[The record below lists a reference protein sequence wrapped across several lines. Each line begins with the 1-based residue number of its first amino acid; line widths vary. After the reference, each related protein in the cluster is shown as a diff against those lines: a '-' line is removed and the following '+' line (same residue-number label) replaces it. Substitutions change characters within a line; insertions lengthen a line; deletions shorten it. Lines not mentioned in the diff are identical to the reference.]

1 MGAQRRVLGEGE
13 GRGVRPER
21 GEGGGAEPVTPE
33 RAGTSAYPERTLAAG
48 CDESGLRPRL
58 GPTRPA
64 RRECQVRGRRESG
77 PRQGRDSPKFAVEP
91 LTVRLPLGRDACKRT
106 PLGTPSRRTPL
117 DTRILPRRVARA
129 AAILEVAAIPDAD
142 ARGRAR
148 VAAQRWVREQRPG
161 RNADSAPA
169 VGGVGAAGPALAA
182 GLMPRK
188 RMLRALFISRRGC
201 T

>member
-64 RRECQVRGRRESG
+64 RRECQVRGRRES
-77 PRQGRDSPKFAVEP
+77 EP

-148 VAAQRWVREQRPG
+148 VAAPRWVREQRPG

-169 VGGVGAAGPALAA
+169 VGGVGAAGPALAR